1 MVIQVALMTIHDD
14 SSLMAIGMQ
23 LRSRSFSVVDVC
35 GPGTMPNDTGV
46 YAAETQLKLKQIS
59 LMLLGDLKAIANGIS
74 SEATELW
81 FERQWYFEGNQHLT
95 SICLVVPIEW
105 QLGCS

>member
-59 LMLLGDLKAIANGIS
+59 LMLLGDLKAIANGTTVLKMIVANGGEARWS
-74 SEATELW
+74 SC
-81 FERQWYFEGNQHLT
+81 QP
-95 SICLVVPIEW
+95 ILVR
-105 QLGCS
+105 S